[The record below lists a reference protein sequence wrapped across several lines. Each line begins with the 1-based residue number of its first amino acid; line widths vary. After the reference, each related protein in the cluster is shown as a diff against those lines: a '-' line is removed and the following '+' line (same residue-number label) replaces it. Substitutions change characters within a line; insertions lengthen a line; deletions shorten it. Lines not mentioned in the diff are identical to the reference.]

1 MLKGDGVRMNTM
13 VWETIGIIGV
23 EDFLEGFLEGF
34 LEAFLAGLL
43 PPLLEPWSVSI

>member
-13 VWETIGIIGV
+13 VWGTIGIIGRVLDV
-23 EDFLEGFLEGF
+23 EDFLEGF

-43 PPLLEPWSVSI
+43 PALLKS

>member
-23 EDFLEGFLEGF
+23 EDFLEEGF